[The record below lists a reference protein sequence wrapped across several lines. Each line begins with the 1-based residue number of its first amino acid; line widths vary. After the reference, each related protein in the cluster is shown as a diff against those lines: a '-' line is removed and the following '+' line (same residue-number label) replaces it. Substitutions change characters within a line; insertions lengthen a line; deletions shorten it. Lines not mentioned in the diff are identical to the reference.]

1 MNNKAFNPIL
11 ISILTILL
19 SMMACANTSSK
30 KGKKNTVT
38 KEAPICA
45 EWIHPDSIAY
55 SILGRT
61 LTDITF
67 NPKKVTAY
75 SVAVKDSTNRDNI
88 AVEPFYVVDSILG
101 QLNKKQIAVIDFILL
116 SDGSNYTI
124 DSIQPMIPHRPVIAF
139 EFVNKNG
146 KALVWYSPDDYSWGI
161 RYDDKQI
168 CRYNI
173 RNSNQ
178 VNKFSRNFLP
188 SKFK

>member
-146 KALVWYSPDDYSWGI
+146 KALVWYSPDDYLWGI

>member
-1 MNNKAFNPIL
+1 
-11 ISILTILL
+11 
-19 SMMACANTSSK
+19 MACANTSSK

-146 KALVWYSPDDYSWGI
+146 KALVWYSPDDYLWGI